1 VNWLGSDDPSPI
13 EDGQNSKGR
22 IMTLKNAM
30 RALVLSAIAVLAL
43 QGVAAADDYPPTT
56 GPTHGALSASVSNDG
71 TVSVSG
77 AGCGSTQDV
86 EVTFDGAS
94 VATVTPDSAGTFST
108 SFDIPDGATAGGH
121 DVEAQ
126 NDTCDLTTTVTVSD
140 ADAGGGGGS
149 GGSLPFTGSSTSTM
163 LLLAA
168 AAMTIGSVIV
178 LATRKRRA
186 QAS

>member
-1 VNWLGSDDPSPI
+1 
-13 EDGQNSKGR
+13 
-22 IMTLKNAM
+22 
-30 RALVLSAIAVLAL
+30 
-43 QGVAAADDYPPTT
+43 
-56 GPTHGALSASVSNDG
+56 VSNDG
-71 TVSVSG
+71 KVSVSG

-94 VATVTPDSAGTFST
+94 VATVTPASTGTFT
-108 SFDIPDGATAGGH
+108 ASFAIPDGTSAGSH

-140 ADAGGGGGS
+140 ANTGGGGG

-168 AAMTIGSVIV
+168 AAMSIGSVIV

>member
-1 VNWLGSDDPSPI
+1 MHDVQDW
-13 EDGQNSKGR
+13 KGR
-22 IMTLKNAM
+22 MMSYKNAM
-30 RALVLSAIAVLAL
+30 RALLLAAFGLWAL
-43 QGVAAADDYPPTT
+43 QGVAAAADYPPTT

-77 AGCGSTQDV
+77 AGCGSSQDV
-86 EVTFDGAS
+86 EVTFDGSS
-94 VATVTPDSAGTFST
+94 VATVTPDSGGTFAT
-108 SFDIPDGATAGGH
+108 SFAIPDGTTAGGH

-140 ADAGGGGGS
+140 ANTGGGGGS

-163 LLLAA
+163 LLFAVV
-168 AAMTIGSVIV
+168 AMTVGSVIV
-178 LATRKRRA
+178 VATRRRRA